1 MYSQQAAT
9 KLDEYRLYINILF
22 QDFLKY
28 YLLINIYVSQ
38 EVFIY
43 VQTFQ
48 QAFSMHLSGMLHAN
62 TCLMLF
68 DVIIIKH
75 AYNEQYKL

>member
-1 MYSQQAAT
+1 MYSQQAGT
-9 KLDEYRLYINILF
+9 KPDEYRLYINI
-22 QDFLKY
+22 
-28 YLLINIYVSQ
+28 INIYVSQ

-48 QAFSMHLSGMLHAN
+48 QVFCMHLSGMLHAN
-62 TCLMLF
+62 ICLTLF

-75 AYNEQYKL
+75 AYNEQ